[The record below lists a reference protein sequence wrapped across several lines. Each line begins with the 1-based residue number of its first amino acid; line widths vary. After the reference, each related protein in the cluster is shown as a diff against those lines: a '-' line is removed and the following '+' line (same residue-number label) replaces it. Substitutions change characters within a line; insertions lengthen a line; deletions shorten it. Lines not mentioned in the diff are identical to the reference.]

1 MAFAQGGCS
10 GGDAQVA
17 LAQGDCSGG
26 AAQVGLLRWVRGQ
39 SASLKVAAQV
49 GPQRYAAA
57 DPNPVNLG
65 LWAPYLAWLEFNGS
79 TVTSFNVISLSI
91 ACNVSKLPCNYPV

>member
-1 MAFAQGGCS
+1 M
-10 GGDAQVA
+10 A

-65 LWAPYLAWLEFNGS
+65 LWALYLAWLEFNDP
-79 TVTSFNVISLSI
+79 TVIYFSVISLSI
-91 ACNVSKLPCNYPV
+91 ACNVSTLPCNDPE